1 MPSTVLGQKWAE
13 EKRRAGPNGRGR
25 ALGFPLNV
33 LGQQHSHCAGPTHP
47 LYSPN
52 LRLSRE
58 NFNFPWIFMFQPPEK
73 LPLWALLPS
82 CHPSMRAPRPHLEGK
97 EIGAA
102 WQAWGRRRG
111 RGSSKGGSHLA
122 QTTVSRRSPTWLSW
136 HDRQDPPWSSC
147 GQGQSPDLTSK

>member
-25 ALGFPLNV
+25 ALGSPLNV
-33 LGQQHSHCAGPTHP
+33 LGQQHSHYAGPTHP

-82 CHPSMRAPRPHLEGK
+82 CQPSMTEASPGPPREG
-97 EIGAA
+97 G
-102 WQAWGRRRG
+102 
-111 RGSSKGGSHLA
+111 
-122 QTTVSRRSPTWLSW
+122 
-136 HDRQDPPWSSC
+136 DWSSLA
-147 GQGQSPDLTSK
+147 GLGKAQRQRQQQGRQPPGPDHSDAEEPYVAELA